1 MTAGMRQRAHRDDLH
16 GLLLFAKD
24 AGPSSNQALQGLRR
38 HLGWV
43 KAGHAG
49 TLDPAASGL
58 LLVLLGEAVKLVPYL
73 ADLEKEYVGVA
84 RFGAETDTQDAAGAR
99 TRTAPWEHLGPER
112 IQAEMS
118 AFLGSSLQEP
128 PMYSALQVGGR
139 RLYDIARAGELVE
152 RAARRIEVGE
162 MRLLAWRPP
171 DAEFLVR
178 VGSGTYVR
186 TLARDLG
193 VRCGSAA
200 HLAALTRTAIGPFRL
215 EQALTISDLA
225 ALPPGAS
232 PPLVR
237 LADALAHLPAVVL
250 GDREARGVL
259 DGKAPALSPGEL
271 PAEIAAGVTLALL
284 DSSRRLL
291 AVARFV
297 APQVPVQLLRVFKE
311 P

>member
-1 MTAGMRQRAHRDDLH
+1 MPRKAEREDLH
-16 GLLLFAKD
+16 GLLLLAK
-24 AGPSSNQALQGLRR
+24 AVGPSSNQALQELRR

-58 LLVLLGEAVKLVPYL
+58 LLVLLGEAAKLAPYL

-84 RFGAETDTQDAAGAR
+84 RFGAETDTQDGAGAP
-99 TRTAPWEHLGPER
+99 TRRAAWEHLGPER
-112 IQAEMS
+112 IRAEM
-118 AFLGSSLQEP
+118 ATFLGASLQEP

-152 RAARRIEVGE
+152 RVARRIEVSE

-178 VGSGTYVR
+178 VSSGTYVR
-186 TLARDLG
+186 TIARDLG
-193 VRCGSAA
+193 IRCGSAA
-200 HLAALTRTAIGPFRL
+200 HLAALSRTAIGRFRL
-215 EQALTISDLA
+215 ENALTIADLA
-225 ALPPGAS
+225 ALPPGAA

-250 GDREARGVL
+250 DDREARGVL
-259 DGKAPALSPGEL
+259 DGRAPVLPPAGQTVVLAPGATL
-271 PAEIAAGVTLALL
+271 RLVDGAG
-284 DSSRRLL
+284 RLL
-291 AVARFV
+291 AVARLIAAS
-297 APQVPVQLLRVFKE
+297 APVEFLRVFKE

>member
-1 MTAGMRQRAHRDDLH
+1 MPKRPERNDLH
-16 GLLLFAKD
+16 GLLLFAKEV
-24 AGPSSNQALQGLRR
+24 GPSSNQALQELRR

-58 LLVLLGEAVKLVPYL
+58 LLILLGEAVKLVPYL

-84 RFGAETDTQDAAGAR
+84 RFGAETDTQDAAGAP

-112 IQAEMS
+112 IQAGM
-118 AFLGSSLQEP
+118 ATFLGSSLQEP

-139 RLYDIARAGELVE
+139 RLYDLARAGEQVD
-152 RAARRIEVGE
+152 RTGRRIEVGE
-162 MRLLAWRPP
+162 LRLLAWRPP
-171 DAEFLVR
+171 DAEFVAR
-178 VGSGTYVR
+178 VGTGTYVR

-200 HLAALTRTAIGPFRL
+200 HLAALSRTAIGPFRL
-215 EQALTISDLA
+215 EQALTIADLA
-225 ALPPGAS
+225 ALPPGTS

-237 LADALAHLPAVVL
+237 LADALSHLTAVVL

-259 DGKAPALSPGEL
+259 DGRAPKVQTAEL
-271 PAEIAAGVTLALL
+271 PAGLVSGATLRLL
-284 DSSRRLL
+284 DGAGRLL
-291 AVARFV
+291 AVARIV
-297 APQVPVQLLRVFKE
+297 APDVPVELLRVFKE